1 MSAGGKSTSKGL
13 SRSRARLAAV
23 QALYQMDLAETD
35 LGAVLEE
42 FSANPLVDDTEAQA
56 LERAQGGRK
65 GKGAEAVRACLALVA
80 IEQVFADEDM
90 E

>member
-1 MSAGGKSTSKGL
+1 MSDAGKSAGKGGSKAL

-42 FSANPLVDDTEAQA
+42 FSANPLVDD
-56 LERAQGGRK
+56 
-65 GKGAEAVRACLALVA
+65 AEADGSASPMST
-80 IEQVFADEDM
+80 I
-90 E
+90 